1 MSRPNWRPGGARLT
15 DDQVNAMVARTR
27 ADISEIL
34 ADVLDDEAGL
44 ASIYAM
50 HGRPAPAGPGPAAA
64 GGNGGADDEGGQ
76 VAAVCDRIAMLES
89 ALAQAARAAVPSR
102 QAGMYLGM
110 GRRFL
115 FELRS
120 GLAGRNLSA
129 ADAFRLTTS
138 VRHDLREA
146 DGTLRREL
154 QLPLGRGVL
163 TQLAE
168 SRELVVDLAGQVDSL
183 GGQVMKLFGRSDQ
196 ASAVPVPQH

>member
-1 MSRPNWRPGGARLT
+1 MSSLNWRPGGARLT
-15 DDQVNAMVARTR
+15 DAQVNAMVARAR

-34 ADVLDDEAGL
+34 ADVLNDEAGL

-50 HGRPAPAGPGPAAA
+50 HGRPEPARPLPAAGH
-64 GGNGGADDEGGQ
+64 GGGDDDESGQ
-76 VAAVCDRIAMLES
+76 VGVVCDRIAMLES
-89 ALAQAARAAVPSR
+89 ALAQAARADASR

-129 ADAFRLTTS
+129 ADAFRLITS

-146 DGTLRREL
+146 DSTLRREL
-154 QLPLGRGVL
+154 QLPLGRGML
-163 TQLAE
+163 TKLAE
-168 SRELVVDLAGQVDSL
+168 SRELVADLAGQVDSL
-183 GGQVMKLFGRSDQ
+183 DGQVMKLFGRSGQ